1 MRQKKICATVGRNG
15 QRGLN
20 SKSTATATQH
30 ARILRLLF
38 KRPRNTEELQ
48 RAGIF
53 RVSARIRE
61 LRWRGFNIVT
71 SRIQL
76 TDRDGFTH
84 YGVALYT
91 LEGRK

>member
-1 MRQKKICATVGRNG
+1 MRQKKICTKAGRTS
-15 QRGLN
+15 QRGFD
-20 SKSTATATQH
+20 SKSTATAVQH
-30 ARILRLLF
+30 TRILRLLL

-61 LRWRGFNIVT
+61 LRRRGFNIVT

-76 TDRDGFTH
+76 TDRDGFIH
-84 YGVALYT
+84 YGVALYS